1 MHEPRCEI
9 ARLRELVRV
18 RKAIFQGFHLS
29 TAWHVGCNHESSPSP
44 TMAETKNLQNVPTWR
59 PLSAREEPREME
71 SGVFPVEPGPRERG
85 GFEPVIMPRQSVRAR
100 GSKVAP
106 LRARLRR
113 A

>member
-1 MHEPRCEI
+1 
-9 ARLRELVRV
+9 
-18 RKAIFQGFHLS
+18 
-29 TAWHVGCNHESSPSP
+29 
-44 TMAETKNLQNVPTWR
+44 MAEPKNLQNVPTWR
-59 PLSAREEPREME
+59 PHSERENME
-71 SGVFPVEPGPRERG
+71 SGVFPVDGLPSVQG